1 MDTSEPG
8 VSVNT
13 GALGNL
19 GKSAEGYGG
28 EQRGRSRLLRDF
40 IRGGG
45 PLAPK
50 AVQVKVQGNGT
61 YIRPWRSCSILEH
74 RLAAVEHVAAR

>member
-13 GALGNL
+13 GALGKL

-28 EQRGRSRLLRDF
+28 EQRGRSWRFRDF

-45 PLAPK
+45 SL
-50 AVQVKVQGNGT
+50 
-61 YIRPWRSCSILEH
+61 YIPGPQSSPS
-74 RLAAVEHVAAR
+74 